1 MSRLIAIGDVHGCIH
16 ALEALLEAIAPT
28 ADDTLVFLGDLIDFG
43 RDARD
48 VLEAIIKLQH
58 QCHVV
63 LIQGNHEEMMF
74 WARGEEKAL
83 HYWENHGGVPTLNSY
98 NFPGKITD
106 IPAEHWNLLSQC
118 VPFYETPDFIF
129 THAHYQPELPMS
141 EQSEHELRWTLLDP
155 AEIRPHVS
163 GKPVIVGHTEQRD
176 SEVLDLGYVMCIDT
190 ACWRYG
196 WLTAIE
202 CHSGYIWQA
211 SKWGILRAEGE
222 ANHMEPMKTLM
233 SSHMFEALRNVTA
246 DVAPAVSG

>member
-1 MSRLIAIGDVHGCIH
+1 MPRLIAIGDVHGCIH
-16 ALEALLEAIAPT
+16 ALEALLEAIAPVSN
-28 ADDTLVFLGDLIDFG
+28 DTIVFLGDLIDFG

-48 VLEAIIKLQH
+48 VLEAIIKLQQ

-63 LIQGNHEEMMF
+63 LIEGNHEEMAL
-74 WARGEEKAL
+74 WARGEAKAL
-83 HYWENHGGVPTLNSY
+83 AYWENHGGVPTLNSY

-106 IPAEHWNLLSQC
+106 IPEEHWNLIAQC
-118 VPFYETPDFIF
+118 VPFYETSDFIF

-155 AEIRPHVS
+155 ADIRPHNS

-176 SEVLDLGYVMCIDT
+176 SEVLDLGYVTCIDT

-202 CHSGYIWQA
+202 CHTGYIWQA
-211 SKWGILRAEGE
+211 SKWGLLREEGE
-222 ANHMEPMKTLM
+222 ANHMEPMKTIM
-233 SSHMFEALRNVTA
+233 ESHMFKALQDVT
-246 DVAPAVSG
+246 PAVSS